1 MTHIDGSKSM
11 DTFNFIVRCWI
22 VFSALI
28 FIILLKITAPYG
40 RHARKGWGPIVS
52 NRIGWILMEIPSLLI
67 PAFYVFKYQ
76 AYLILSPQIIFV
88 SLWIFHYFYRAI
100 LFPFR
105 LKLRKDIPLSIIGMG
120 IFFNVVNSHLN
131 MFSIAFIKKY
141 NPSWIRDPRFLVGII
156 LFIMGFFIHYTSD
169 SKLINLREN
178 GNSVYKIPEGGM
190 FNLVSSP
197 NYLGEILEWTG
208 WAIATWSLAGLSF
221 ALWTFANLAPRA
233 LANHRWY
240 KANFPLYPKNRRA
253 LIPYLL

>member
-120 IFFNVVNSHLN
+120 YIFSNVVNSHLN

-156 LFIMGFFIHYTSD
+156 LFYNGLLHPLHFRFKID
-169 SKLINLREN
+169 KLER
-178 GNSVYKIPEGGM
+178 K
-190 FNLVSSP
+190 
-197 NYLGEILEWTG
+197 W
-208 WAIATWSLAGLSF
+208 
-221 ALWTFANLAPRA
+221 
-233 LANHRWY
+233 
-240 KANFPLYPKNRRA
+240 
-253 LIPYLL
+253 